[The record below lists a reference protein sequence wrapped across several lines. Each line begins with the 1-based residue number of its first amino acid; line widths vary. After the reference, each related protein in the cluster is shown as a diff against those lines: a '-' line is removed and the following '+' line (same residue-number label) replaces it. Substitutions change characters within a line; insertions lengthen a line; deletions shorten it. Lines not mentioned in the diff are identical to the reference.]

1 MFWSKPNKNIED
13 KVVEKQNDVI
23 SNEQLEVELDNLI
36 DKRSK
41 LIIKPYFAAVIRSK
55 DGEIKGYS
63 LDFFTKY
70 MLDGTIDFNKI
81 ASCIDHDE
89 INTSSR
95 NNTTE
100 KRWYFNKIE
109 RFYEFSSYKSYNVGK
124 DLDQYI
130 AIKYYADDNK
140 YFVEGRVKTGVERV
154 EYECTSGESFACSE
168 NVYSTFKSEGYDNL
182 NSLKQAVANFVE
194 IVDIENKIDEI
205 RRTIESNNHKQKCAE
220 LEAQAWG

>member
-1 MFWSKPNKNIED
+1 MFWFKPNKNIED
-13 KVVEKQNDVI
+13 KVADKQNDVI

-41 LIIKPYFAAVIRSK
+41 LIIKPYFKAVIRSK
-55 DGEIKGYS
+55 DDEIKGYS
-63 LDFFTKY
+63 LDFFTEY
-70 MLDGTIDFNKI
+70 MLDGTIDFKKV

-124 DLDQYI
+124 DRNQYI

-140 YFVEGRVKTGVERV
+140 YFVEGRVKTGVNNV
-154 EYECTSGESFACSE
+154 ECDGFSYNED
-168 NVYSTFKSEGYDNL
+168 VYSTFKSEEYDNL

-205 RRTIESNNHKQKCAE
+205 RHTIESNNHKQKCAE